1 VYIVGLTGGIASG
14 KSTVAKQLVS
24 LGAVHIDADVLSREA
39 VEPGSVG
46 LAAVR
51 EAFGTGVIREDGS
64 LDRPALGAIVFAD
77 PDARLKLESIIHP
90 YVHSRTDEL
99 IREAEATDPAAVI
112 VYDVPL
118 LVEAKRELSFD
129 LVVVTQAPAETRI
142 QRLVENRG
150 MAREEAE
157 RRIGSQAS
165 DAERLAVADVVIDTS
180 GALEHTAEQVDE
192 LWRDVAARALD
203 RSRSGTP

>member
-39 VEPGSVG
+39 VEPGSAG

-51 EAFGTGVIREDGS
+51 DAFGPTVIRDDGN

-77 PDARLKLESIIHP
+77 PDARLELEGIIHP

-99 IREAEATDPAAVI
+99 IAEAGATDPAAV
-112 VYDVPL
+112 VLYDVPL
-118 LVEAKRELSFD
+118 LVEAKRSRTLAFD
-129 LVVVTQAPAETRI
+129 LIVVCQAPAEIRI
-142 QRLVENRG
+142 DRLVEGRG
-150 MAREEAE
+150 MAPEEAE
-157 RRIGSQAS
+157 RRIRSQAS

-180 GALEHTAEQVDE
+180 GTLEHTAEQVDE

-203 RSRSGTP
+203 RSRT